1 MSHQFLSEGW
11 IAAARGIRE
20 KYKDEAPMIT
30 VSVKVNQV
38 ITDVPFGDGTVK
50 SYMDTSS
57 GEVVME
63 LGELADADATVTTD
77 YATARAIFVNQDQ
90 AAGMQA
96 FMSGKIK
103 VTGDMMKVMGM
114 QTAIPQTDITQ
125 VIAEEIKAITAE

>member
-11 IAAARGIRE
+11 IAAARDIRE

-114 QTAIPQTDITQ
+114 QTAIPQTDITK
-125 VIAEEIKAITAE
+125 VIADEIKAITAE

>member
-11 IAAARGIRE
+11 ISAARNIRE

-38 ITDVPFGDGTVK
+38 ITDVPFGDGIVK

-57 GEVVME
+57 GEMVLE

-77 YATARAIFVNQDQ
+77 YDTARKIFVEQDQ
-90 AAGMQA
+90 QAAMQA
-96 FMSGKIK
+96 FMSGRIK
-103 VTGDMMKVMGM
+103 VVGDIMKVMGM
-114 QTAIPQTDITQ
+114 QTAVPQTDITQ
-125 VIAEEIKAITAE
+125 MVAAEIRSITA

>member
-1 MSHQFLSEGW
+1 MTHQFLSEGW

-38 ITDVPFGDGTVK
+38 VTDVPFGEGVVK

-63 LGELADADATVTTD
+63 LGELPDADATVTTD
-77 YATARAIFVNQDQ
+77 YETARKIFVEQDQ
-90 AAGMQA
+90 QAAMQA
-96 FMSGKIK
+96 FMGGKIK
-103 VTGDMMKVMGM
+103 VVGDVMKVMGM
-114 QTAIPQTDITQ
+114 QTAVPRTDITQ
-125 VIAEEIKAITAE
+125 LVADEIRAITA